1 MKVKFK
7 KWDCVTR
14 IGWYGNGNLGIELID
29 EEDGGVVAKATTNT
43 GKVLPDNQVAIKDW
57 TENMG
62 MVEALEEAGVID
74 KCVGSEWVNLMAGL
88 FAPIYTITE
97 EFKKE
102 VEKAEGEN

>member
-29 EEDGGVVAKATTNT
+29 EKDGGVVAKATTNT

-62 MVEALEEAGVID
+62 MVEALKEAGVID
-74 KCVGSEWVNLMAGL
+74 KWVNLMAGL

-102 VEKAEGEN
+102 VEKAEEEN